1 MYVCMWMETEEDKKK
16 TTTKNNKQTNK
27 QKKLNQCQL
36 ECQPVVVQSCIS
48 SALANYSQSPLYRHP
63 IITDSLLCPWG
74 NRVLI
79 FSL

>member
-1 MYVCMWMETEEDKKK
+1 METEEDKKNN
-16 TTTKNNKQTNK
+16 NNKKQQTNK

-36 ECQPVVVQSCIS
+36 ECQPVVAQSCIS

-74 NRVLI
+74 NRALI

>member
-1 MYVCMWMETEEDKKK
+1 METEEDKKK
-16 TTTKNNKQTNK
+16 QQQQKTTNKQTNK

-36 ECQPVVVQSCIS
+36 KCQSVVVQSCMS

-74 NRVLI
+74 NRALI